1 MKPKNV
7 MMDEKEKVKLID
19 FYIARVF
26 YGEKERDTMLKGTKG
41 TFRRN
46 RLGTG
51 RRIAA
56 RIFILWG

>member
-7 MMDEKEKVKLID
+7 MMDEKVKLID
-19 FYIARVF
+19 FHIARVF